1 MIGKSYE
8 KKLTALLVKIKEL
21 MEQDE
26 SCEIRIRLVK
36 GNLSS
41 KIDVVNTSFIDVT

>member
-1 MIGKSYE
+1 M
-8 KKLTALLVKIKEL
+8 KIKEL
-21 MEQDE
+21 MELNE

-41 KIDVVNTSFIDVT
+41 KIDVVKTEFIE